1 MMRPFGGRN
10 PEFGVNHV
18 LRCLFILRRMMLSS
32 LEHGC
37 LCLLCLNVSFSLCYF
52 CTYDPALQM
61 MVVLVKDDQE
71 YYRYFKCFMVRVV
84 IHFAGHSDDDM
95 LVVMK

>member
-1 MMRPFGGRN
+1 
-10 PEFGVNHV
+10 
-18 LRCLFILRRMMLSS
+18 
-32 LEHGC
+32 
-37 LCLLCLNVSFSLCYF
+37 
-52 CTYDPALQM
+52 M

-95 LVVMK
+95 LEVMK